1 MNPIKY
7 LRILVSPYYWKV
19 MREGDGEKD
28 AKFYDTVAKYLDVY
42 DQHYT
47 ESSYYFLW
55 SVLAD
60 RMLHGQVHS
69 VLDVGCGTGQMAS
82 LLRDKGLAHYHGFD
96 FSQKR
101 IEMARKVCPEY
112 TFSHADAFTTD
123 LFQSLDY
130 DTVICQE
137 FLEHVEK
144 DTDVLARIRPGS
156 RFYGSVPNFPN
167 IAHVRHFQNAEE
179 VRTRYAPY
187 FDDLRVDTFLRDT
200 KGITFF
206 LMEGIK
212 K

>member
-1 MNPIKY
+1 MNPLTY
-7 LRILVSPYYWKV
+7 ARILVSPYYWKV

-42 DQHYT
+42 HQHYT

-60 RMLHGQVHS
+60 RMMHSQARS
-69 VLDVGCGTGQMAS
+69 VLDIGCGTGQVAA
-82 LLRDKGLAHYHGFD
+82 LLRDKGLERYHGFD

-101 IEMARKVCPEY
+101 IELARQTCPEY
-112 TFSHADAFTTD
+112 AFSHADAFQTD
-123 LFQSLDY
+123 LFQSFDY
-130 DTVICQE
+130 DTVICME
-137 FLEHVEK
+137 FLEHVER
-144 DTDVLARIRPGS
+144 DTDVLERIRPGS

-167 IAHVRHFQNAEE
+167 IAHVRHFQTPKE
-179 VRTRYAPY
+179 VHTRYAPF
-187 FDDLRVDTFLRDT
+187 FDDLQVDAFLRDT

-206 LMEGIK
+206 LMEGTK